1 MTSSQLRARFGAL
14 VSAHEIPFPGN
25 RDFGSKRRGSNA
37 GLLSREAEGR
47 IEEVEQERDQARED
61 RPNALE
67 TLVERL
73 IDICLTHHHSIDDVI
88 TYTAR
93 RRQQTSSG
101 ARAGIAVSVRIRRA
115 SGAGA
120 GRRDLTRCSPKFSHV
135 GEFRW
140 WGRSHMG
147 PFTVHPYI
155 AR

>member
-1 MTSSQLRARFGAL
+1 MDFRGRFGDF
-14 VSAHEIPFPGN
+14 VSVHEIPFPGN

-88 TYTAR
+88 TW
-93 RRQQTSSG
+93 
-101 ARAGIAVSVRIRRA
+101 IRRA
-115 SGAGA
+115 AA
-120 GRRDLTRCSPKFSHV
+120 NRRLQAPEPESPSQS
-135 GEFRW
+135 E
-140 WGRSHMG
+140 SEG
-147 PFTVHPYI
+147 PAEPEPAAEI
-155 AR
+155 